1 MPGLRGELRCFI
13 CSRYLGDFESHP
25 EEHGS
30 ADIHLVEPEFGA
42 LAARAVAVGDGSL
55 RCSHCGGRVL
65 TEWVDRVA
73 A

>member
-1 MPGLRGELRCFI
+1 MTALRGELRCFS
-13 CSRYLGDFESHP
+13 CARYLGEFESHP
-25 EEHGS
+25 EEHGPT
-30 ADIHLVEPEFGA
+30 DMHLIEPEFGA
-42 LAARAVAVGDGSL
+42 LEARPVPSAGGL

>member
-1 MPGLRGELRCFI
+1 MLELRGELRCMA

-25 EEHGS
+25 QEHG
-30 ADIHLVEPEFGA
+30 AKDIHVLKPEFGE
-42 LAARAVAVGDGSL
+42 LPHHVVKTDGGL

-65 TEWVDRVA
+65 TEHVEKLA